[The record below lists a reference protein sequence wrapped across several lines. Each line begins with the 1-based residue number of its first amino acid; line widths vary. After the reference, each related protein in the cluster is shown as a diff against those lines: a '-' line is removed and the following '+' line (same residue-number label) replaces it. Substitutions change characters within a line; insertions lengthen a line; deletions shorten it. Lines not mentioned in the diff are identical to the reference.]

1 MPGKRLNHQS
11 SREPRMSEDTTRNL
25 SPDDKLDLLLAEVS
39 SIKTELR
46 NLSDRVAAL
55 EAKSYDT
62 RPIWERALAEILEV
76 RTDVQEIKK
85 EMRQSRRQMEVLSSN
100 YVKVIASLDDRE
112 DSASALENKLERPP
126 A

>member
-1 MPGKRLNHQS
+1 
-11 SREPRMSEDTTRNL
+11 MSEDTTRNL